1 MGKDLK
7 GNSLGKGFSQRKDG
21 RYYYR
26 YTNRFGERTKP
37 IYDTSLTR
45 LKRRVKLETSKN
57 DLKLNSKNE
66 QPTLNE
72 FFDMWLNIYKK
83 NTIKETTMKS
93 YENVYNRH
101 LYDTQ
106 LGKKQLDKITV
117 LDVKKTYNEIIDADY
132 SQSELG
138 YVKSIIDSM
147 FDLAVAENY
156 VNTNQFKFLKPVS
169 NKRKKKV
176 EPLSKE
182 EQDMFLSYAKGSYYY
197 NLFIFLFNTG
207 LRAGEVAGVLIDD
220 IDLKNRILHVKHNLQ
235 YSSSGTFS
243 NGKRYIVTTTKG
255 EDDRN
260 IPLNDAAMKA
270 IELQLKFLN
279 NLKNNEGYIFKTR
292 HRYEEFNE
300 FGNLLFVGANGKPI
314 SQASINTIA
323 YDIVDKINFFEEPNF
338 HMNRFSL
345 HVFRHTFATRCL
357 EQGIAYDVIRD
368 LLGHDDI
375 KLTMKTYAKTNPF
388 NSATIKNLNK
398 I

>member
-1 MGKDLK
+1 MKM
-7 GNSLGKGFSQRKDG
+7 SQLW
-21 RYYYR
+21 
-26 YTNRFGERTKP
+26 
-37 IYDTSLTR
+37 I
-45 LKRRVKLETSKN
+45 RVREAQ
-57 DLKLNSKNE
+57 
-66 QPTLNE
+66 QP
-72 FFDMWLNIYKK
+72 
-83 NTIKETTMKS
+83 
-93 YENVYNRH
+93 H

-300 FGNLLFVGANGKPI
+300 FGNLLFVGANGRPI

-388 NSATIKNLNK
+388 NSDTIKNLNK